1 MDEKDL
7 KQKDMGV
14 PTIEELM
21 EKISSLESNWKR
33 ALADYKNL
41 QRRTLKEN
49 DVAIKFSNYVL
60 IAELIPV
67 YENLKMVEKHSKDVG
82 LKMIISQFEEILKAS
97 GVEKIKADGEDFDEN
112 VMEAIETKEGQPG
125 KVLEVLQNGY
135 KFKDR
140 LIRPVKVIVGKD
152 ETDVEDTPPNGLS
165 KTEEK

>member
-7 KQKDMGV
+7 KQKDASA

-21 EKISSLESNWKR
+21 EKISSLESDWKR

-49 DVAIKFSNYVL
+49 DTAIKFSNYVL

-67 YENLKMVEKHSKDVG
+67 YENLKMVEKHSEDAG

-112 VMEAIETKEGQPG
+112 VMEAIETKDGQSG

-152 ETDVEDTPPNGLS
+152 ETNVEDTPPNGLS